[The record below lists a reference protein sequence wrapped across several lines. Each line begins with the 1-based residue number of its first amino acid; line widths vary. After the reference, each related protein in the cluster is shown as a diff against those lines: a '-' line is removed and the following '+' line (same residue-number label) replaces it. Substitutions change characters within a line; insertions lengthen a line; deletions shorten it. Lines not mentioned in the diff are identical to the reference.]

1 MMKKSLF
8 IYLLLIGNLACT
20 QPQVFF
26 EKINIGDKLE
36 KCLANGLFQSSGG
49 PHAGTPF
56 EWELTDSDI
65 KTYFQRTG
73 VVFDNNNTIQ
83 EIELLAYNYTNLN
96 TNQNVDVSRS
106 FNYMLQYFSQ
116 RYSGMKKGEFNTKD
130 DTTYC
135 LYEVGTEYVW
145 NTPDLT
151 IRVQLFHTVHNAAFH
166 ANKESVLGVCMDE
179 RMRSGAFA
187 RVRIIKK

>member
-1 MMKKSLF
+1 MRKTSLF
-8 IYLLLIGNLACT
+8 IYLLLIGNLACV

-26 EKINIGDKLE
+26 ENFNIGDKLE
-36 KCLANGLFQSSGG
+36 KCLASGLIQSSGG

-56 EWELTDSDI
+56 EWELTDPNI

-73 VVFDNNNTIQ
+73 VVFDNNNNIK
-83 EIELLAYNYTNLN
+83 EIDLLASKYKYHDGYP
-96 TNQNVDVSRS
+96 NVDVGNS

-179 RMRSGAFA
+179 RMRSGTFA
-187 RVRIIKK
+187 RVKITKK

>member
-1 MMKKSLF
+1 MKKAILF
-8 IYLLLIGNLACT
+8 ICLLLIGTLSCT
-20 QPQVFF
+20 QPKVFF
-26 EKINIGDKLE
+26 EKFNIGDKLE
-36 KCLANGLFQSSGG
+36 ECLANGLIESSGG
-49 PHAGTPF
+49 QF

-116 RYSGMKKGEFNTKD
+116 RYSGMKKGEFDTKD

-151 IRVQLFHTVHNAAFH
+151 IRVQLFHSVHNAAFH

-179 RMRSGAFA
+179 RMRSGTFA